1 MSILKRTSLALYDHL
16 GVLDYDYDSKRVV
29 VNPPQMIFTP
39 TLSGR
44 KTILIGGRDLHLLD
58 QLIKS
63 ASRRELRIEFR
74 KQFEVNER
82 YLLPDVLEISSYG
95 TARNSYGEKNLLDL
109 SNELGIQFSN
119 TWFPQV
125 ALQEFASSIVDYERS
140 LSVIEE
146 PDHGWIKRIFNPK
159 TLTFERQ
166 VGDINRVI
174 SLIEY
179 KLNEYTYYYI
189 LWKDN
194 RCYRVDRS
202 WGSYLVLKT
211 LNMNIILSDSKNNRS
226 AIPLLVPLPRLLSE
240 SIMLLSGL
248 APNIVSIGQ
257 RKYGVFENIP
267 STFTDNLFDKL
278 GQQPIK
284 ISLP

>member
-1 MSILKRTSLALYDHL
+1 
-16 GVLDYDYDSKRVV
+16 
-29 VNPPQMIFTP
+29 
-39 TLSGR
+39 
-44 KTILIGGRDLHLLD
+44 
-58 QLIKS
+58 
-63 ASRRELRIEFR
+63 LRIEFR

-211 LNMNIILSDSKNNRS
+211 LNMNIILSDSKNNRA